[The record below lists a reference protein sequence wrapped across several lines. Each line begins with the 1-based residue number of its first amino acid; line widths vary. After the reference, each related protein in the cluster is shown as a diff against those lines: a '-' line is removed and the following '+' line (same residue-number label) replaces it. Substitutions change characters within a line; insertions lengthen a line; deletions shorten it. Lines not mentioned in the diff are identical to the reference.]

1 MARANLNISKSLL
14 DSFHSA
20 NESTS
25 TIRAVRI
32 SILNEDIVLAAT
44 LPITSTADSDFNS
57 KLVGFLPENDAVI
70 ILFRL
75 SNKADDPNQKWL
87 LIAWVPDSS
96 KVRDKMLYSSSREDV
111 KKGLGL
117 SLFVTPDFHASSFND
132 ITWNNYNIQSSSSS
146 NNDDILTR
154 KEKALIEEDLLTHNE
169 RLQLGTKST
178 AMGVVPFTL
187 SPDVSKCFRE
197 FIIGDKINWIEMSV
211 INEVVHLEKSK
222 MLNIKDQL
230 QEHIN
235 PNHAR

>member
-1 MARANLNISKSLL
+1 MARANLNISKNLL

-25 TIRAVRI
+25 TIRAVRV

-44 LPITSTADSDFNS
+44 LPITSTSEHDFDT
-57 KLVGFLPENDAVI
+57 KLVTFLPEKDAAI

-75 SNKADDPNQKWL
+75 SNKADGPSQKWL

-117 SLFVTPDFHASSFND
+117 ALFVTPDFHASCFND
-132 ITWNNYNIQSSSSS
+132 ITWKSYSLQSTSSS
-146 NNDDILTR
+146 NEDILTR
-154 KEKALIEEDLLTHNE
+154 KEKALKEEDLLTHNE
-169 RLQLGTKST
+169 RIQLGTKAT

-187 SPDVSKCFRE
+187 SPDVSKSFRE
-197 FIIGDKINWIEMSV
+197 FITGDKINWIEMSV

-222 MLNIKDQL
+222 LLDIKDQL
-230 QEHIN
+230 NEHIN